1 MLNKKLI
8 AMGLT
13 TLMVASTPLTALAA
27 GPGGPGGDHGGSG
40 GGSESHHS
48 EEAHHDDGGHDAPAP
63 QGASSDHSQPGGN
76 APSGNQDSGQQAP
89 PSMPSGQDN
98 VGQDNGSQLPP
109 SMPSGQGNAGQ
120 DNSGQQPPS
129 MPSQSGD
136 MGQGGRQM
144 PGQPGQNDQMMPPQQ
159 GMGGMQPGQQQD
171 AEWYR
176 QVQQV
181 INQILEEMG
190 QPTITLDDLTAMM
203 GIPNQAPEGK
213 NDMGQSAGNQ
223 QSKPGN
229 KAPSDN
235 NAASKQGDKPD
246 GNGSSMQDGKPVN
259 GGPDMQNGNQGE
271 RPEMQDNGQGGPG
284 GKPGEM
290 GGSSAPTEYTAANT
304 VTEDVSDQSY
314 SSEANSEN
322 AVLVD
327 GKTVSITGTT
337 VTKSGNASDEDADFY
352 GINAGILANNGAD
365 LTLSDVTV
373 NTDGAHA
380 NGVFSYGSGTSVT
393 ITDSAI
399 TTTGSNSGGLMT
411 TGGASLTASNVTIDT
426 SGNSSAAIRTDRG
439 GGTVT
444 ADNIDATTSG
454 VGSPAI
460 YSTADITVS
469 DSTLNADRS
478 EAVVIEGGNSVTIT
492 DSSLTGNNSK
502 LNGQSTIATNVLIYQ
517 SMSGDASEG
526 NSDFTMTG
534 GSLTSKTGCMFHVTN
549 VTTTISLTDVDLSY
563 ASDSDAFMVLSADSW
578 GTSGKNGG
586 NATVNLSN
594 QEASGDITVDSVSS
608 LVLNLT
614 DSSSYTG
621 AINSDKASSSV
632 KVTLE
637 AGSTWTLTGDSYV
650 TSLSGDTS
658 GIDTNGYTLYVNG
671 KAYNA

>member
-27 GPGGPGGDHGGSG
+27 GPGGPGDDHGGSDRG
-40 GGSESHHS
+40 VETHNAEGADHS
-48 EEAHHDDGGHDAPAP
+48 AEGYDAQPS
-63 QGASSDHSQPGGN
+63 QEASSEYSQQGSAMPSKNQKMKPGRN
-76 APSGNQDSGQQAP
+76 APP
-89 PSMPSGQDN
+89 DN
-98 VGQDNGSQLPP
+98 PNGKKKDNTES
-109 SMPSGQGNAGQ
+109 N
-120 DNSGQQPPS
+120 
-129 MPSQSGD
+129 
-136 MGQGGRQM
+136 
-144 PGQPGQNDQMMPPQQ
+144 
-159 GMGGMQPGQQQD
+159 
-171 AEWYR
+171 
-176 QVQQV
+176 
-181 INQILEEMG
+181 
-190 QPTITLDDLTAMM
+190 
-203 GIPNQAPEGK
+203 
-213 NDMGQSAGNQ
+213 
-223 QSKPGN
+223 
-229 KAPSDN
+229 
-235 NAASKQGDKPD
+235 
-246 GNGSSMQDGKPVN
+246 QDGKPDEKSSSAKNEKPKKGGHDMLN
-259 GGPDMQNGNQGE
+259 GDQGRKTKKQN
-271 RPEMQDNGQGGPG
+271 NGQTGSG
-284 GKPGEM
+284 GKPGEI

-469 DSTLNADRS
+469 DSTLNADCS

-549 VTTTISLTDVDLSY
+549 VTTTINLTDVDLSY

-586 NATVNLSN
+586 NATVNLSD
-594 QEASGDITVDSVSS
+594 QKASGDITVDSVSS

-637 AGSTWTLTGDSYV
+637 KGSTWTLTGDSYV